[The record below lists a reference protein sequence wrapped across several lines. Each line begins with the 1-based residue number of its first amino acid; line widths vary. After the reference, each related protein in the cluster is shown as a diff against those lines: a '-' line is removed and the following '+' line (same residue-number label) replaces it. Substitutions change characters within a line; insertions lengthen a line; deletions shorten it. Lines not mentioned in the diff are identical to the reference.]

1 MASKQ
6 EKCSWYSLER
16 KRLKVRRLHRDE
28 GRIKDSGLE
37 LVNLSF
43 IRYPKGNGECAVMH
57 MWESPGEGQAW
68 EIELYICLKKVGM
81 SKVMKQ
87 NKMM

>member
-6 EKCSWYSLER
+6 EKCSRYSLER

-57 MWESPGEGQAW
+57 M
-68 EIELYICLKKVGM
+68 
-81 SKVMKQ
+81 
-87 NKMM
+87 